1 MGPGFESLK
10 VHHIVS
16 VFYVQGPPV
25 PIPNTVVKLLGAED
39 TRLEATWENR
49 SMLTSVGLFYVQGPP
64 VPIPNTVVKLLSA
77 EDTRLEATWE
87 NRSRPTFLFLHSSMA
102 EHPAVN
108 RRVVSSS
115 LTGGAIKETSFVY
128 QGKRGFCCIVSVCY
142 SIIVTTNR
150 DLIGGNA
157 WWN

>member
-10 VHHIVS
+10 VHHRVS

-115 LTGGAIKETSFVY
+115 LTGGATKPLLSNRMEGVFCFCLYCVSFAFLV
-128 QGKRGFCCIVSVCY
+128 
-142 SIIVTTNR
+142 
-150 DLIGGNA
+150 
-157 WWN
+157 

>member
-16 VFYVQGPPV
+16 V
-25 PIPNTVVKLLGAED
+25 
-39 TRLEATWENR
+39 
-49 SMLTSVGLFYVQGPP
+49 FYVQGPP

-115 LTGGAIKETSFVY
+115 LTGGASEKKSTNFVDFF
-128 QGKRGFCCIVSVCY
+128 RIF
-142 SIIVTTNR
+142 
-150 DLIGGNA
+150 
-157 WWN
+157 

>member
-1 MGPGFESLK
+1 
-10 VHHIVS
+10 
-16 VFYVQGPPV
+16 
-25 PIPNTVVKLLGAED
+25 
-39 TRLEATWENR
+39 
-49 SMLTSVGLFYVQGPP
+49 MLTSVGLFYVQGPP

-115 LTGGAIKETSFVY
+115 LTGGAIKDVICLLRQIAFFFAPLGMVPGHERFH
-128 QGKRGFCCIVSVCY
+128 FFFLAF
-142 SIIVTTNR
+142 
-150 DLIGGNA
+150 LI
-157 WWN
+157 

>member
-49 SMLTSVGLFYVQGPP
+49 S
-64 VPIPNTVVKLLSA
+64 
-77 EDTRLEATWE
+77 
-87 NRSRPTFLFLHSSMA
+87 RPTFLFLHSSMA

-115 LTGGAIKETSFVY
+115 LTGGAKETASFVLGQERFFLY
-128 QGKRGFCCIVSVCY
+128 KIRGEK
-142 SIIVTTNR
+142 
-150 DLIGGNA
+150 
-157 WWN
+157 

>member
-16 VFYVQGPPV
+16 V
-25 PIPNTVVKLLGAED
+25 
-39 TRLEATWENR
+39 
-49 SMLTSVGLFYVQGPP
+49 FYVQGPP

-115 LTGGAIKETSFVY
+115 LTGGATKPLWSNRMEGVFCFCLYCVSFAFLV
-128 QGKRGFCCIVSVCY
+128 
-142 SIIVTTNR
+142 
-150 DLIGGNA
+150 
-157 WWN
+157 